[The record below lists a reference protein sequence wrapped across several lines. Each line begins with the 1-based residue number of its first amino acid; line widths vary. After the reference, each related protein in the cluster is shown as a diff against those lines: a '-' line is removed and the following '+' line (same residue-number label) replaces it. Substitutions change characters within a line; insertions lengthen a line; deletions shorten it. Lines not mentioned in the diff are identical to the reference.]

1 MSLPEKWCIKQNLSQ
16 EVCDWFTNKYMNTPF
31 LNGDNIYLVN
41 HEETINYRS
50 IYSNKIPEGY
60 KEITLEEF
68 ERFILNKQ
76 PKYSIKDLAEGKV
89 ALEFNKNTDSVD
101 DLNKV
106 LNEAF
111 PEDNCIS
118 GGYYRFYSENTIS
131 GRWFPSKRITN
142 LPTQPLKEFLTMK
155 KIIGYKLIKPEY
167 TEAVIK
173 ITGMCVKSDDRI
185 KYVTNY
191 LMNQVSLNGTFITAL
206 RNAGVLDLWF
216 TAVYEEEFKVG
227 DWVTVT
233 EAKSGFNGELGKT
246 YKIFGWQPN
255 YTDRF
260 YYMEDRTV
268 TISMNNVKV
277 RKATQEEID
286 SVTKV
291 MLPNSKYEI
300 VIKEK
305 VGVAKIDVYDF
316 DKQFW
321 QAAKT
326 IAEHTKADVIVGCGA
341 KNSIGSSNQ
350 WKLDLVTIQKVLD
363 KLC

>member
-1 MSLPEKWCIKQNLSQ
+1 MLPEKWCIKQNLSQ

-89 ALEFNKNTDSVD
+89 ALEFNKETDNIE
-101 DLNKV
+101 DLDRVIK
-106 LNEAF
+106 EAF
-111 PEDNCIS
+111 PNDFSIPSTWSWNCKYYYKDTITIDHSWNLDN
-118 GGYYRFYSENTIS
+118 NV
-131 GRWFPSKRITN
+131 N
-142 LPTQPLKEFLTMK
+142 HLPIQPLKDFLTMK
-155 KIIGYKLIKPEY
+155 KIIGYKTPTDLFNGKVVKGTLYQPLSSNNN
-167 TEAVIK
+167 
-173 ITGMCVKSDDRI
+173 ITYAATVRQGV
-185 KYVTNY
+185 
-191 LMNQVSLNGTFITAL
+191 
-206 RNAGVLDLWF
+206 VLDAGQTNLPKEIVETWE
-216 TAVYEEEFKVG
+216 AVYEEEFKVG

-326 IAEHTKADVIVGCGA
+326 IAQHTKADVIVGCGA
-341 KNSIGSSNQ
+341 KNSIGSVHQ
-350 WKLDLVTIQKVLD
+350 WKLDLTTIQKVLD
-363 KLC
+363 RL